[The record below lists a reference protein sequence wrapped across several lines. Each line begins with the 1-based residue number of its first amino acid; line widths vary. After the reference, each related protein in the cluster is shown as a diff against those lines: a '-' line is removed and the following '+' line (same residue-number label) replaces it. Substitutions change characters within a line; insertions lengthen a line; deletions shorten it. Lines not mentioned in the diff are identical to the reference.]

1 MGDRTQL
8 DREIHN
14 LLDRANARLLVGVID
29 VAGAKALIIRLRDCA
44 EQARKAKLTESAN
57 RLSDAADAIEK
68 KVQSRPTGEK

>member
-44 EQARKAKLTESAN
+44 DKASQAKLTESAK
-57 RLSDAADAIEK
+57 RLRDAADAIEK
-68 KVQSRPTGEK
+68 ALQSRPSP